1 MVSHP
6 MTPKSGIKITRRRVN
21 FTNPKGLEIVP
32 KRGRKKGW
40 RILQAKV
47 QGGMKS
53 LRPYL

>member
-40 RILQAKV
+40 RILKPRC
-47 QGGMKS
+47 KEEWN
-53 LRPYL
+53 P